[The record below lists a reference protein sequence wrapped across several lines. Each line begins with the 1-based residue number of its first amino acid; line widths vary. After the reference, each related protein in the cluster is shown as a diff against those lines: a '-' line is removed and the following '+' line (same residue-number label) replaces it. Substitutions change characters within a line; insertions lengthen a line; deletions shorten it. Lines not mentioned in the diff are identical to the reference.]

1 LAFTILYRYFTIRLV
16 INRFILVIPQSLLSR
31 FDKSPALQNA
41 LSIKQFIMSIVS
53 NNIKYLRRLNGL
65 TQEQF
70 ARRIGIKRSL
80 LGAYEEARA
89 NPNLENLKTIAQV
102 FGTSV
107 DSLIKTDIRKI
118 RETPGISLAQSTTG
132 IIEQSKP
139 QSNLN
144 SSPHQTEPRPF
155 TNSSEPLP
163 VSKLV
168 EDFFQEREEAVIT
181 PNRQAPQR
189 NFLAD
194 NETSFQQFVDSHLH
208 SVSNFPKNE
217 PEIQSRAVTKLTP
230 YIKTNAVKEYLA
242 NCQKVDYLRL
252 LPTISLPFITSDRSR
267 AFEAG
272 SDFPMQN
279 SILVGNGISD
289 WSDVNDGKFYIL
301 VTVQQG
307 VIYRRVYN
315 QVKIKGALLLSSDN
329 PTIPSFE
336 ISIKDVIEIWEVNS
350 FISQQLPEPHISLE
364 RVKNI
369 VDDLTNELDRL
380 R

>member
-1 LAFTILYRYFTIRLV
+1 
-16 INRFILVIPQSLLSR
+16 
-31 FDKSPALQNA
+31 
-41 LSIKQFIMSIVS
+41 MSIVS

-118 RETPGISLAQSTTG
+118 RETPGISLAQSTNG
-132 IIEQSKP
+132 IMEQNPPQSK
-139 QSNLN
+139 S
-144 SSPHQTEPRPF
+144 QTPNFQPEFRQLSDSF
-155 TNSSEPLP
+155 EPLP
-163 VSKLV
+163 VGKLV
-168 EDFFQEREEAVIT
+168 EDFFKEREETYII
-181 PNRQAPQR
+181 PQR
-189 NFLAD
+189 QTASRNLLSD
-194 NETSFQQFVDSHLH
+194 NEASFQQFVDTHLH
-208 SVSNFPKNE
+208 TVSNFPKSE
-217 PEIQSRAVTKLTP
+217 PVNQTKRVDSQTP
-230 YIKTNAVKEYLA
+230 FVKINTLKEYLT
-242 NCQKVDYLRL
+242 NCQKTDYLRT
-252 LPTISLPFITSDRSR
+252 LPTISLPFITSERSR

-272 SDFPMQN
+272 IDFPMQD
-279 SILVGNGISD
+279 SIIVGTGISD
-289 WSDVNDGKFYIL
+289 WSDILDGKFYIL
-301 VTVQQG
+301 VTAQIG

-336 ISIKDVIEIWEVNS
+336 ISIKDIVEIWEVNA
-350 FISQQLPEPHISLE
+350 FVSQQLPEPHISLQ
-364 RVKNI
+364 RIKNI
-369 VDDLTNELDRL
+369 VDDLTNELDRF

>member
-1 LAFTILYRYFTIRLV
+1 
-16 INRFILVIPQSLLSR
+16 
-31 FDKSPALQNA
+31 
-41 LSIKQFIMSIVS
+41 MSIVS

-132 IIEQSKP
+132 IMPQTAP
-139 QSNLN
+139 QSRLQ
-144 SSPHQTEPRPF
+144 PEPTPIESRPF
-155 TNSSEPLP
+155 TNSPEPQP
-163 VSKLV
+163 VAKIL
-168 EDFFQEREEAVIT
+168 EEIFQEKEEVHV
-181 PNRQAPQR
+181 APQR
-189 NFLAD
+189 PITQRSYLAD
-194 NETSFQQFVDSHLH
+194 HETSFQQFVDNHLH
-208 SVSNFPKNE
+208 TFSNSTKVEAEPVNKNTAKV
-217 PEIQSRAVTKLTP
+217 IP
-230 YIKTNAVKEYLA
+230 YIKIGAVKEYLA
-242 NCQKVDYLRL
+242 NCQKTDYLRA
-252 LPTISLPFITSDRSR
+252 LPTLTLPFITTDKNR
-267 AFEAG
+267 AFEMG
-272 SDFPMQN
+272 NDFPMQN
-279 SILVGNGISD
+279 SIVVGSGISD
-289 WSDVNDGKFYIL
+289 WSDIHDGKFYVL
-301 VTVQQG
+301 VTTQQG

-329 PTIPSFE
+329 SNIPSFE
-336 ISIKDVIEIWEVNS
+336 ISIKDVVEIWEVNS

-364 RVKNI
+364 RVKNL
-369 VDDLTNELDRL
+369 VDDLTIELDRL

>member
-1 LAFTILYRYFTIRLV
+1 
-16 INRFILVIPQSLLSR
+16 
-31 FDKSPALQNA
+31 
-41 LSIKQFIMSIVS
+41 MSIVS

-118 RETPGISLAQSTTG
+118 RETPGISLTQSTTG
-132 IIEQSKP
+132 IIEQPNAQNNARNSHF
-139 QSNLN
+139 QSE
-144 SSPHQTEPRPF
+144 TRPF
-155 TNSSEPLP
+155 TYSSEPLP
-163 VSKLV
+163 VAKLV
-168 EDFFQEREEAVIT
+168 EDFFQEKEEINIT
-181 PNRQAPQR
+181 PQRQAPQKS
-189 NFLAD
+189 FLAD
-194 NETSFQQFVDSHLH
+194 NETSFQQFVDSQLH
-208 SVSNFPKNE
+208 TVSNSPKNE
-217 PEIQSRAVTKLTP
+217 SESLSKSVAKLTP
-230 YIKTNAVKEYLA
+230 YVKTNGVKEYLA
-242 NCQKVDYLRL
+242 NCQKVDYLRS
-252 LPTISLPFITSDRSR
+252 LPTISLPYITSDRSR

-272 SDFPMQN
+272 IDFPMQN
-279 SILVGNGISD
+279 SIIVGNGISD
-289 WSDVNDGKFYIL
+289 WSDVSDGKFYIL
-301 VTVQQG
+301 VTVQG

-329 PTIPSFE
+329 PSISSFE
-336 ISIKDVIEIWEVNS
+336 ISIKDVVEIWEVNS

>member
-1 LAFTILYRYFTIRLV
+1 
-16 INRFILVIPQSLLSR
+16 
-31 FDKSPALQNA
+31 
-41 LSIKQFIMSIVS
+41 MSIVS

-132 IIEQSKP
+132 IMPQTAVQSP
-139 QSNLN
+139 V
-144 SSPHQTEPRPF
+144 QTVQNPPEIRPF
-155 TNSSEPLP
+155 THSSEP
-163 VSKLV
+163 KQITNLV
-168 EDFFQEREEAVIT
+168 EDFFQEKEEIFVPST
-181 PNRQAPQR
+181 RPQSQR
-189 NFLAD
+189 NFLVD
-194 NETSFQQFVDSHLH
+194 NESSFQQYVDNHLH
-208 SVSNFPKNE
+208 TFSNVAKNE
-217 PEIQSRAVTKLTP
+217 TEYSSKNTQKVIP
-230 YIKTNAVKEYLA
+230 YVKSSTVKEYLA
-242 NCQKVDYLRL
+242 NCQKVDYLRG
-252 LPTISLPFITSDRSR
+252 LPTISLPFVLTDRNR
-267 AFEAG
+267 AFDMGA
-272 SDFPMQN
+272 DFPMQN
-279 SILVGNGISD
+279 SIVVGTGIAD
-289 WSDVNDGKFYIL
+289 WSDIQDGKFYVL
-301 VTVQQG
+301 VTNQQG

-329 PTIPSFE
+329 SSIPSFE
-336 ISIKDVIEIWEVNS
+336 ISIKDVIEIWEVNL

-364 RVKNI
+364 RVKNL
-369 VDDLTNELDRL
+369 VDDLTIELDRL

>member
-1 LAFTILYRYFTIRLV
+1 
-16 INRFILVIPQSLLSR
+16 
-31 FDKSPALQNA
+31 
-41 LSIKQFIMSIVS
+41 MSIVS

-118 RETPGISLAQSTTG
+118 RETPGISLAQSTNG
-132 IIEQSKP
+132 IMP
-139 QSNLN
+139 QPVQQNGFAN
-144 SSPHQTEPRPF
+144 AQNTPEIRPF
-155 TNSSEPLP
+155 TNSSEPQS

-168 EDFFQEREEAVIT
+168 EDFFQEKEEIVI
-181 PNRQAPQR
+181 APQRPVPTR

-194 NETSFQQFVDSHLH
+194 NEASFQQFVDSHLH
-208 SVSNFPKNE
+208 TISNFPKQE
-217 PEIQSRAVTKLTP
+217 PEPQPKTTTRLIP
-230 YIKTNAVKEYLA
+230 FIKQNVVKDYLA
-242 NCQKVDYLRL
+242 NCQKVDFLRA
-252 LPTISLPFITSDRSR
+252 LPTISLPFINSDRSR
-267 AFEAG
+267 AFEMG
-272 SDFPMQN
+272 NDFPMQN
-279 SILVGNGISD
+279 SIVIGVGISD
-289 WSDVNDGKFYIL
+289 WTEINDGKFYIL
-301 VTVQQG
+301 VTAQQG

-329 PTIPSFE
+329 SSIPSFE
-336 ISIKDVIEIWEVNS
+336 ISIKDVVEIWEVNS

-369 VDDLTNELDRL
+369 VDDLTIELDRL

>member
-1 LAFTILYRYFTIRLV
+1 
-16 INRFILVIPQSLLSR
+16 
-31 FDKSPALQNA
+31 
-41 LSIKQFIMSIVS
+41 MSIVS

-118 RETPGISLAQSTTG
+118 RETPGISLTQSTTG
-132 IIEQSKP
+132 IIEQSKTPNSP
-139 QSNLN
+139 Q
-144 SSPHQTEPRPF
+144 PAHFQTESRPF
-155 TNSSEPLP
+155 TNSSEPH
-163 VSKLV
+163 SIAKLAQ
-168 EDFFQEREEAVIT
+168 DFFQEKEAISIIPQKVA
-181 PNRQAPQR
+181 NPQR
-189 NFLAD
+189 SFLAD
-194 NETSFQQFVDSHLH
+194 NETSFQQFVDNHLH
-208 SVSNFPKNE
+208 TVSNSPKSE
-217 PEIQSRAVTKLTP
+217 PEVVTKNVTKLTP
-230 YIKTNAVKEYLA
+230 FVKNNHVKEYLA
-242 NCQKVDYLRL
+242 NCQKVDFLKT
-252 LPTISLPFITSDRSR
+252 LPTISLPFIVADRSR

-272 SDFPMQN
+272 KDFPMQN
-279 SILVGNGISD
+279 SIIVGTGISD
-289 WSDVNDGKFYIL
+289 WSDVSDGKFYIL
-301 VTVQQG
+301 VTAQQG

-315 QVKIKGALLLSSDN
+315 QVKIKGALLLSSDI

-336 ISIKDVIEIWEVNS
+336 ISIKDVVEIWEVNS

-369 VDDLTNELDRL
+369 VDDLSNELDRL

>member
-1 LAFTILYRYFTIRLV
+1 
-16 INRFILVIPQSLLSR
+16 
-31 FDKSPALQNA
+31 
-41 LSIKQFIMSIVS
+41 MSIVS

-132 IIEQSKP
+132 IIEQSP
-139 QSNLN
+139 QNNHHPSYFQ
-144 SSPHQTEPRPF
+144 SETRPF
-155 TNSSEPLP
+155 TNSAEPLP
-163 VSKLV
+163 VAKLV
-168 EDFFQEREEAVIT
+168 EDFFQEKEESAII
-181 PNRQAPQR
+181 PQRQVAQR
-189 NFLAD
+189 NFLAE
-194 NETSFQQFVDSHLH
+194 NETSFQQFVDNHLH
-208 SVSNFPKNE
+208 TVSNFPKNE
-217 PEIQSRAVTKLTP
+217 SEIQSKSVAKLTP
-230 YIKTNAVKEYLA
+230 FIKNKGVKEYLA
-242 NCQKVDYLRL
+242 NCQKVDYLRT
-252 LPTISLPFITSDRSR
+252 LPTISLPYITTDRSR

-279 SILVGNGISD
+279 SIIVGTGISD

-301 VTVQQG
+301 VTAQQG
-307 VIYRRVYN
+307 VIYRRIYN

-329 PTIPSFE
+329 PTISSFE
-336 ISIKDVIEIWEVNS
+336 ISIKDVVEIWEVNS

-380 R
+380 RS

>member
-1 LAFTILYRYFTIRLV
+1 
-16 INRFILVIPQSLLSR
+16 
-31 FDKSPALQNA
+31 
-41 LSIKQFIMSIVS
+41 MSIVS

-70 ARRIGIKRSL
+70 ARRINIKRSL

-118 RETPGISLAQSTTG
+118 RETPGISLSQSTTG
-132 IIEQSKP
+132 IIEHSIPKNNVQPSHY
-139 QSNLN
+139 
-144 SSPHQTEPRPF
+144 SPDSRPF
-155 TNSSEPLP
+155 TNSSEPQ
-163 VSKLV
+163 LV
-168 EDFFQEREEAVIT
+168 AKIVEEFFQEKEEAVII
-181 PNRQAPQR
+181 PQRQVLQR
-189 NFLAD
+189 NFLTE
-194 NETSFQQFVDSHLH
+194 NEASFQQFVDNHLH
-208 SVSNFPKNE
+208 TVSNLPKNE
-217 PEIQSRAVTKLTP
+217 LENSSKNAAKLTP
-230 YIKTNAVKEYLA
+230 YIKNSAVKEYLV
-242 NCQKVDYLRL
+242 NCQKVDYLRS
-252 LPTISLPFITSDRSR
+252 LPTISLPFITSDKSR
-267 AFEAG
+267 AFDMG

-279 SILVGNGISD
+279 SIVVGSGISD
-289 WSDVNDGKFYIL
+289 WMDVQDGKFYIL
-301 VTVQQG
+301 VTTQQG

-329 PTIPSFE
+329 PAISSFE
-336 ISIKDVIEIWEVNS
+336 ISIKDVVEIWEVNS

>member
-1 LAFTILYRYFTIRLV
+1 
-16 INRFILVIPQSLLSR
+16 
-31 FDKSPALQNA
+31 
-41 LSIKQFIMSIVS
+41 MSIVS

-118 RETPGISLAQSTTG
+118 RETPGISLSQSTTG
-132 IIEQSKP
+132 IIEQPKMQNSP
-139 QSNLN
+139 QP
-144 SSPHQTEPRPF
+144 PHYQAETRPF

-168 EDFFQEREEAVIT
+168 EDFFHEKEEAIIT
-181 PNRQAPQR
+181 SHRPPQPR

-208 SVSNFPKNE
+208 TVSNFPKTE
-217 PEIQSRAVTKLTP
+217 TEINNKVLAKLTP
-230 YIKTNAVKEYLA
+230 YIKLNGVKEYLV
-242 NCQKVDYLRL
+242 NCQKVDYLRS
-252 LPTISLPFITSDRSR
+252 LPTISLPYINSDRSR

-279 SILVGNGISD
+279 SIIVGGGISD
-289 WSDVNDGKFYIL
+289 WSEVNDGKFYIL
-301 VTVQQG
+301 VTAQQG

-336 ISIKDVIEIWEVNS
+336 ISIKDVVEIWEVNS

>member
-1 LAFTILYRYFTIRLV
+1 
-16 INRFILVIPQSLLSR
+16 
-31 FDKSPALQNA
+31 
-41 LSIKQFIMSIVS
+41 MSIVS

-118 RETPGISLAQSTTG
+118 RETPGISLSQSTTG
-132 IIEQSKP
+132 IIANNVSQSAPEFSQNRVEARPFKEV
-139 QSNLN
+139 
-144 SSPHQTEPRPF
+144 TEPKPIAKI
-155 TNSSEPLP
+155 
-163 VSKLV
+163 VD
-168 EDFFQEREEAVIT
+168 DFFQPKEEINHPTT
-181 PNRQAPQR
+181 PKSY
-189 NFLAD
+189 LAD
-194 NETSFQQFVDSHLH
+194 HETSFQQFVDNHLH
-208 SVSNFPKNE
+208 TISNPAKMEVEVPQKN
-217 PEIQSRAVTKLTP
+217 ANKLTP
-230 YIKTNAVKEYLA
+230 FVKANYVKDYLA
-242 NCQKVDYLRL
+242 NCQKLDFLRN
-252 LPTISLPFITSDRSR
+252 LPTISLPFITSEKSR
-267 AFEAG
+267 AFEMG
-272 SDFPMQN
+272 NDFPLSN
-279 SILVGNGISD
+279 SIVVGTGISD
-289 WSDVNDGKFYIL
+289 WSEVKDGKFYVIL
-301 VTVQQG
+301 TAQQG

-336 ISIKDVIEIWEVNS
+336 ISIKDVVEIWEVNS

-364 RVKNI
+364 RVKDL
-369 VDDLTNELDRL
+369 VDDLTHELDRL